1 MLLGL
6 LSLSFSAAA
15 QYDAGGQNTQGANTD
30 ASKLDPAT
38 KARVRTEGAV
48 GGIQAAPKTDGA
60 ISKDAGNPGRIA
72 NEASSDREE
81 ARGARGNSVREE
93 SSSAGASGD
102 AARARAGSN
111 ASVEG
116 GAALGATGVETR
128 PAAKAEQ
135 AEKDERRRS
144 GKK

>member
-1 MLLGL
+1 MPFLLLIGL
-6 LSLSFSAAA
+6 LSLTFTAAA
-15 QYDAGGQNTQGANTD
+15 QTEGD
-30 ASKLDPAT
+30 KLDPAA
-38 KARVRTEGAV
+38 KARVRTEGSV
-48 GGIQAAPKTDGA
+48 GGIQAAPTTDGA
-60 ISKDAGNPGRIA
+60 
-72 NEASSDREE
+72 
-81 ARGARGNSVREE
+81 
-93 SSSAGASGD
+93 SAGASGD

-144 GKK
+144 RKK

>member
-1 MLLGL
+1 MPFLLLLGL
-6 LSLSFSAAA
+6 LSLSFTAAA
-15 QYDAGGQNTQGANTD
+15 DTERD
-30 ASKLDPAT
+30 KLDPAA
-38 KARVRTEGAV
+38 KARVRA
-48 GGIQAAPKTDGA
+48 
-60 ISKDAGNPGRIA
+60 
-72 NEASSDREE
+72 
-81 ARGARGNSVREE
+81 EE

-144 GKK
+144 RKK